1 MSEPKSDIDKLVD
14 EAVNNLKKMVEEQKD
29 KKSDGQPE

>member
-14 EAVNNLKKMVEEQKD
+14 EAVDNLKKMVEEQRD
-29 KKSDGQPE
+29 KKNDEQSE

>member
-14 EAVNNLKKMVEEQKD
+14 EAVDNLKKIVEEQKD
-29 KKSDGQPE
+29 KKSDE

>member
-29 KKSDGQPE
+29 KKSDE

>member
-14 EAVNNLKKMVEEQKD
+14 EAVDNLKKMVEEQKD
-29 KKSDGQPE
+29 KKSDE

>member
-29 KKSDGQPE
+29 KKSDEQP

>member
-14 EAVNNLKKMVEEQKD
+14 EAVDNLKKMVEEQKD
-29 KKSDGQPE
+29 KKSDVQPE